1 MLTEM
6 SKNWWLYLLRG
17 LAAIAF
23 GILVFIWPT
32 QGWSAM
38 VILFGIFALLDGIV
52 TLVTGIEFHKYFDG
66 WWTLVLEGVVGIVI
80 GGLTLVWLGTAGQV
94 LYYLVA
100 AWMAL
105 TGICELVTAIRFRSY
120 IPGEWSM
127 ALAGILA
134 IVCGVLMIVFPGAGL
149 VALVWVIGIFAI
161 FYGVMQLVFSN
172 ELHDLGSDIKQHG
185 LSGI

>member
-1 MLTEM
+1 MLTEL
-6 SKNWWLYLLRG
+6 SKSWWLFLLRG
-17 LAAIAF
+17 LAAIVF

-32 QGWSAM
+32 QGWSAL
-38 VILFGIFALLDGIV
+38 VILFGVFALLDGIV
-52 TLVTGIEFHKYFDG
+52 TLVTGVEFHKYFDG
-66 WWTLVLEGVVGIVI
+66 WWAVVLEGVVGIVI
-80 GGLTLVWLGTAGQV
+80 GGLTLVWTGTAGQV

-105 TGICELVTAIRFRSY
+105 TGIGELVTAIRFRSY

-127 ALAGILA
+127 VFTGILS
-134 IVCGVLMIVFPGAGL
+134 IVSAVLMFVFPGAGL

-161 FYGVMQLVFSN
+161 FYGIMQLVFSN
-172 ELHDLGSDIKQHG
+172 QLHNLGSDIKQSG